1 MRAKSYALNVVE
13 QRRVG
18 HGGCYYVIVPDHAA
32 GLPRRFTVYRVP
44 ASPSR
49 RVRIVG
55 RELRFNDALGIM
67 HDRERKAKKGA
78 GRT

>member
-1 MRAKSYALNVVE
+1 VRRIVV
-13 QRRVG
+13 G
-18 HGGCYYVIVPDHAA
+18 FSGGVS
-32 GLPRRFTVYRVP
+32 FTVYRVP

-55 RELRFNDALGIM
+55 RELKLYDAISVMWGL
-67 HDRERKAKKGA
+67 ERRAKKGA